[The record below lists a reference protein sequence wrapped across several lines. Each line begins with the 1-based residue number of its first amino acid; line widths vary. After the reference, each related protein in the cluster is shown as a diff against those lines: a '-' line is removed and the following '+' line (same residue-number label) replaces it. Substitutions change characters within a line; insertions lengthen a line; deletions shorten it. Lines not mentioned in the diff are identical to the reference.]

1 MTGAARLALGTVQ
14 FGLDYGA
21 TQAAGKVPEDEVRGI
36 LALAHEAGIDTL
48 DTAARY
54 GDAES
59 VLGRAGVG
67 RGFRIVTKTAAGGAA
82 AADRGFRESLDRL
95 QVGMVDA
102 VLVHAVG
109 DLASDA
115 GTVLWSTMRGWK
127 RDGLAR
133 RIGVSVYDRADID
146 AVMDRFAPDVI
157 QLPLSALDQRL
168 LADGSLQRL
177 ARAGVA
183 VHLRS
188 VFLQGLMLQEPSAAP
203 PRMARTLPHLAR
215 WWSACRAAGATPLA
229 AALGFALGLPEVERV
244 IVGVHGVAH
253 LREILDAVDEP
264 RVELDWPQL
273 AAADAEAIDPRRW
286 LG

>member
-1 MTGAARLALGTVQ
+1 MIDAARLALGTVQ
-14 FGLDYGA
+14 FGLNYGA
-21 TQAAGKVPEDEVRGI
+21 TQAARKVPEDEAGRI
-36 LALAHEAGIDTL
+36 LALANEAGIDTL

-59 VLGRAGVG
+59 VLGRAGAG
-67 RGFRIVTKTAAGGAA
+67 RGFRIITKTAAGGAA

-95 QVGMVDA
+95 RVGMVDG

-115 GTVLWSTMRGWK
+115 GPKLWSTMQAWK

-146 AVMDRFAPDVI
+146 AVMARFVPDII

-177 ARAGVA
+177 ARANVA
-183 VHLRS
+183 VHIRS
-188 VFLQGLMLQEPSAAP
+188 VFLQGLMLQDPSAAP
-203 PRMARTLPHLAR
+203 PHMTRTVPHLLR
-215 WWSACRAAGATPLA
+215 WWSACRAAGATPLG
-229 AALGFALGLPEVERV
+229 AALGFALGLPGVERV
-244 IVGVHGVAH
+244 IVGVHGVSH
-253 LREILDAVDEP
+253 LREILDVVDAP
-264 RVELDWPQL
+264 RVELDWPAL
-273 AAADAEAIDPRRW
+273 AVVDAEAIDPRRW